1 MLKQLILQ
9 NRELDAPEAMSLMHD
24 LQQALPAII
33 IMIIIIIIIIIIAIF
48 INSSDKNYISYVTKL
63 TI

>member
-1 MLKQLILQ
+1 MQ

-33 IMIIIIIIIIIIAIF
+33 IMIIIIIIIIIAIF

>member
-1 MLKQLILQ
+1 MQ

-33 IMIIIIIIIIIIAIF
+33 IMIIIIIIIIIIIAIF